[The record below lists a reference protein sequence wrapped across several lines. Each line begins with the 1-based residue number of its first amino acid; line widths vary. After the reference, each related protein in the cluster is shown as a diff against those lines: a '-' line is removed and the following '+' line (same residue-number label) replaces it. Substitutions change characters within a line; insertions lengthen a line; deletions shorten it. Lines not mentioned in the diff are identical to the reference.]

1 MENYTDEQVKDI
13 TEREKKGLEALKALN
28 LTPAAQISKVQ
39 MGNDIFADKL
49 VPFLQDTLY
58 ISTPSPVQVEAKT
71 DDKPL
76 EETK

>member
-1 MENYTDEQVKDI
+1 MANYTDEQVKDI
-13 TEREKKGLEALKALN
+13 TEREQKGLEALKALH

-49 VPFLQDTLY
+49 IPFLQDTKY

-71 DDKPL
+71 DEPVKED
-76 EETK
+76 

>member
-1 MENYTDEQVKDI
+1 MANYTEAEIADI
-13 TEREKKGLEALKALN
+13 TEREQKGLEALKALN

-49 VPFLQDTLY
+49 IPFLQDTKY
-58 ISTPSPVQVEAKT
+58 TSTPSPVQVEAKT
-71 DDKPL
+71 DEPL